1 MGQEVSMLFDP
12 ETGLLEINCSGSSVM
27 LTQLEVA
34 LVYTLLKKSLGLRGR
49 FLVWR
54 MRKKI
59 KCTGRT
65 VDA

>member
-1 MGQEVSMLFDP
+1 MSQEVSMSFDT
-12 ETGLLEINCSGSSVM
+12 ETGLLEISCSGSSVM

-49 FLVWR
+49 FIIWR

-59 KCTGRT
+59 KCTGKT
-65 VDA
+65 TSG